1 MISRSNKIKHIMRY
15 LIYIKQVFLL
25 GIWYIIV
32 ITRKSF
38 GEKTEKNKIK
48 DRLYIMN
55 IMMQ

>member
-1 MISRSNKIKHIMRY
+1 MRY

-48 DRLYIMN
+48 DRLHIMN